1 MESKY
6 LQKALIEQP
15 VCPDIIIFYDGA
27 NDCAYFAQDRTPDA
41 HLGYRR
47 LKGLIESY
55 HHSFFG
61 ILKPLN
67 AALYASFTHEFYGK
81 VRQGVMP
88 LSPDDPQLLK
98 FVDTVEKRYDYINR
112 AAENFGARSLLIW
125 QPFWWVETGQVLP
138 AVKQEEEVNLPKHMA
153 VRHNFVVI
161 NQALADRLKN
171 KPYFTDF
178 RNVLVPR
185 TQPVYKEDGIHLLSI
200 GDEIV
205 ADHMARHLKA
215 QGPPTAACGG
225 SSR

>member
-1 MESKY
+1 
-6 LQKALIEQP
+6 
-15 VCPDIIIFYDGA
+15 
-27 NDCAYFAQDRTPDA
+27 
-41 HLGYRR
+41 
-47 LKGLIESY
+47 
-55 HHSFFG
+55 
-61 ILKPLN
+61 
-67 AALYASFTHEFYGK
+67 
-81 VRQGVMP
+81 
-88 LSPDDPQLLK
+88 
-98 FVDTVEKRYDYINR
+98 
-112 AAENFGARSLLIW
+112 
-125 QPFWWVETGQVLP
+125 VETGQVLP
-138 AVKQEEEVNLPKHMA
+138 AVKQEEEVNLPKHIA

-185 TQPVYKEDGIHLLSI
+185 TQSVCKEDGIHLLSI